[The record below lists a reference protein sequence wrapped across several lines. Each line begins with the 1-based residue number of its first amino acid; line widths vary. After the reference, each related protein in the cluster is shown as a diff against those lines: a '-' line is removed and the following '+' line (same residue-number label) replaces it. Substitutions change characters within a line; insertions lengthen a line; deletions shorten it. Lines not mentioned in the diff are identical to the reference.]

1 MKKLLKEL
9 QLQFGNA
16 PTVPGFEAKLSTF
29 EKPVREEYRLKL
41 CRLAFGYY
49 DSLPSPFRKFVD
61 KYLKHDRELYVD
73 FLLHHTPL
81 GKLRY
86 TLHNPDLFT
95 LMFYVLEKA
104 GRHGR
109 PKYHQ
114 MASSLLLAFHY
125 PYKLETLDNY
135 LCHSR
140 PEVDDFYEF
149 LLLMGEFKIGGYEIC
164 RNDD

>member
-9 QLQFGNA
+9 QLLFGNA
-16 PTVPGFEAKLSTF
+16 PTPASFDAKLLTF
-29 EKPVREEYRLKL
+29 KEPAREEYRLKL

-49 DSLPSPFRKFVD
+49 DSLPGPFRKFVD

-95 LMFYVLEKA
+95 LMFCVLEKA
-104 GRHGR
+104 GSHGR

-114 MASSLLLAFHY
+114 MASGLLLAFHY

-135 LCHSR
+135 LCHIR
-140 PEVDDFYEF
+140 PDADDLRE
-149 LLLMGEFKIGGYEIC
+149 LLFLMGKIKVKG
-164 RNDD
+164 D